1 MSNARCSMKIYAA
14 GRQAALV
21 RSASNGAVPQRIAD
35 SAEAIW
41 LDVDSVL
48 TPIIG
53 PRGVSALYR
62 RSLHLVHEE
71 YPWLEIAEGDDPE
84 RAPFTG
90 LGSALARQSTPA
102 AAAANGALLEAF
114 YNLLANLI
122 GEPLTTRLLQP
133 ALDKMSAED
142 ARQDIAS

>member
-1 MSNARCSMKIYAA
+1 MKIYAS

-21 RSASNGAVPQRIAD
+21 KSASNGAVPRQIAD
-35 SAEAIW
+35 SVEAIW
-41 LDVDSVL
+41 LDVDSAL

-62 RSLHLVHEE
+62 RALHLVQAE
-71 YPWLEIAEGDDPE
+71 YPWLEAVYGDE
-84 RAPFTG
+84 LEQGQFTS
-90 LGSALARQSTPA
+90 LVSALARQPTTL

-133 ALDKMSAED
+133 AIDTMSAED
-142 ARQDIAS
+142 VRQENAL

>member
-1 MSNARCSMKIYAA
+1 MKIYAT
-14 GRQAALV
+14 GKQAALM
-21 RSASNGAVPQRIAD
+21 RSASNGAGPRGIAD

-41 LDVDSVL
+41 LDVASAL

-62 RSLHLVHEE
+62 RSLHLVHAE
-71 YPWLEIAEGDDPE
+71 YPWLEIVDGDE
-84 RAPFTG
+84 LEHGLFTG
-90 LGSALARQSTPA
+90 LGSALARQAAPD

-122 GEPLTTRLLQP
+122 GEPLTMRLLQP
-133 ALDKMSAED
+133 ALDKTSAED
-142 ARQDIAS
+142 VRQDIAL